1 MSVIGLDLSLRRTG
15 YAVLEGPDSKD
26 EPVIGVIEHAKGVA
40 GMSRLDAIRNEIMRI
55 CFQEKVEFAVVEGYS
70 RNSPF
75 GREECGELGGLI
87 RWSLYRHGI
96 DYANVAPAR
105 LKKFATGDGKCEK
118 DKILLAVYKK
128 WGKEF
133 ETNDEADAYVMAK
146 MAQFVKFGSPATANK
161 YELEVVGE
169 LKDYAIKGQAAGK
182 GRCED

>member
-1 MSVIGLDLSLRRTG
+1 M
-15 YAVLEGPDSKD
+15 
-26 EPVIGVIEHAKGVA
+26 
-40 GMSRLDAIRNEIMRI
+40 
-55 CFQEKVEFAVVEGYS
+55 
-70 RNSPF
+70 
-75 GREECGELGGLI
+75 
-87 RWSLYRHGI
+87 
-96 DYANVAPAR
+96 
-105 LKKFATGDGKCEK
+105 
-118 DKILLAVYKK
+118 YKK